1 MLNGQHLSSYFF
13 TEGNIKKDKLRQM
26 KIIPGLNPRIP
37 GIPGLGDGEIE
48 DVVNLPP
55 ICKDNVLSK
64 KFKKPFFNISCYY
77 IHLMTR

>member
-1 MLNGQHLSSYFF
+1 MN
-13 TEGNIKKDKLRQM
+13 M
-26 KIIPGLNPRIP
+26 IPGVHPRIP

-64 KFKKPFFNISCYY
+64 EFKRLF
-77 IHLMTR
+77 